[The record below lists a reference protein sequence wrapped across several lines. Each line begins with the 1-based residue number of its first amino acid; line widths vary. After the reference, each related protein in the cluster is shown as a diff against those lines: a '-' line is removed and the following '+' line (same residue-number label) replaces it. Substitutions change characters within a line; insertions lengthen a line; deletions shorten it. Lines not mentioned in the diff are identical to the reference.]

1 MLSIEADA
9 ETVAV
14 AAAARTTTLIEQA
27 VALRGSAVISLTGGQ
42 TPRRLYAL
50 LADPTYPWRSRI
62 DWQRLQVF
70 WGDERHVPPDHA
82 ESNFGM
88 ALETMLRHVPVP
100 ASAVHRMRGELPDAH
115 DAAREYEGVLHAGFI
130 AAGRRNQTF
139 DLMLLGMG
147 DDAHIASLFPGSVL
161 LERTAHAPGTTIDG
175 APLAAAVW
183 AEHLKTWRITL
194 TPPALLDAH
203 AIIVVVSGEHKA
215 EAMQA
220 ALELPEDIARWPAQ
234 LLRSA
239 DERVTWIVDRP
250 ASTRL
255 RHIGSST

>member
-1 MLSIEADA
+1 M
-9 ETVAV
+9 
-14 AAAARTTTLIEQA
+14 
-27 VALRGSAVISLTGGQ
+27 
-42 TPRRLYAL
+42 
-50 LADPTYPWRSRI
+50 
-62 DWQRLQVF
+62 F

-88 ALETMLRHVPVP
+88 ALDDNASPCTRSRRRH
-100 ASAVHRMRGELPDAH
+100 VHRMRGELRTPH

-147 DDAHIASLFPGSVL
+147 DDAHIASIFPGSVL

-220 ALELPEDIARWPAQ
+220 ALETAEDIARWPAQ

-255 RHIGSST
+255 RHIGSSTSPALR